1 MAERQQDDFE
11 TLDMDLDNSDL
22 LADVINQS
30 EVTQTKR
37 TDSAVDSDSND
48 LTSLLE
54 LENQKNSLLEEI
66 KKAAEAVPWDSSDSK
81 DTLIESNADN
91 VVVETPQT
99 DEGKT
104 AEETKPTESTSD
116 VTGQE
121 DQTISEEN
129 KVNQDEST
137 LKTTSVKC
145 SVFGTPIIKSCSP
158 YQTLPNPDNFTKG
171 VSPVID
177 FENLPNSTGKY
188 EQMTGV
194 LQKVRNTLKGL
205 QKSDT

>member
-1 MAERQQDDFE
+1 M
-11 TLDMDLDNSDL
+11 
-22 LADVINQS
+22 
-30 EVTQTKR
+30 
-37 TDSAVDSDSND
+37 
-48 LTSLLE
+48 
-54 LENQKNSLLEEI
+54 ENQKNSLLEEI
-66 KKAAEAVPWDSSDSK
+66 KKAGEVISWNSPDSK
-81 DTLIESNADN
+81 DTLTESNAVTLDN
-91 VVVETPQT
+91 CPENAVSETSQT
-99 DEGKT
+99 EK
-104 AEETKPTESTSD
+104 TKPKESDSE

-121 DQTISEEN
+121 DNSAKT
-129 KVNQDEST
+129 VNQDEST
-137 LKTTSVKC
+137 PKTTSVKC

-158 YQTLPNPDNFTKG
+158 YQSLPNPDNFTKG

>member
-1 MAERQQDDFE
+1 M
-11 TLDMDLDNSDL
+11 
-22 LADVINQS
+22 
-30 EVTQTKR
+30 
-37 TDSAVDSDSND
+37 
-48 LTSLLE
+48 TSLLE

-81 DTLIESNADN
+81 DTLTESNAVTLDNCPDN
-91 VVVETPQT
+91 VVLE
-99 DEGKT
+99 DKT
-104 AEETKPTESTSD
+104 AEETKPAENNSH

-121 DQTISEEN
+121 DQTNLEE

-137 LKTTSVKC
+137 PKTTSVKC

-158 YQTLPNPDNFTKG
+158 YQALPNADNFTKG

>member
-1 MAERQQDDFE
+1 M
-11 TLDMDLDNSDL
+11 
-22 LADVINQS
+22 
-30 EVTQTKR
+30 
-37 TDSAVDSDSND
+37 
-48 LTSLLE
+48 
-54 LENQKNSLLEEI
+54 ENQKNSLLEEI
-66 KKAAEAVPWDSSDSK
+66 KKAGEAVSWVSSDSK
-81 DTLIESNADN
+81 DTLTESNAITLDN
-91 VVVETPQT
+91 CPDNAVLETSQT
-99 DEGKT
+99 DDSKT
-104 AEETKPTESTSD
+104 SEETKPTESDSD
-116 VTGQE
+116 VIGQE
-121 DQTISEEN
+121 DQTFSEE

-137 LKTTSVKC
+137 PKTTSVKC

-205 QKSDT
+205 QKSET